1 VIELGA
7 DGYRIIGDR
16 REARAKDLA
25 ESVVAMLPTEG
36 EGVTAEE
43 LRDGWPDDSTKPGLT
58 PLRGVLNRGAMDA
71 RWLRSGTGHKGDP
84 WRFRASDSI
93 PSPISLGGKSNRIPE
108 GVPNW

>member
-1 VIELGA
+1 VIELGT

-25 ESVVAMLPTEG
+25 EAVGAMLPNEG
-36 EGVTAEE
+36 EGVTAED
-43 LRDGWPDDSTKPGLT
+43 LRDGWPEGSAKPGLT
-58 PLRGVLNRGAMDA
+58 QLRGVLNRGATDG

-93 PSPISLGGKSNRIPE
+93 PSPISLGVKSNRIPE